1 MSITQDSPI
10 GILDSGMGGISIWAE
25 VVRQMPFEEVVYW
38 ADSAHCP
45 YGGRSREEI
54 TALVRNGVSTLVE
67 AGVKLIVVACNTATT
82 AAISTLRAEWPEM
95 LFVGL
100 EPAVKPAARETR
112 SGVVGVLGTAYT
124 VGSEMFRQTTERYA
138 TGIGVRV
145 IATAGNGLV
154 EAVEN
159 GREDAPETERLLRGY
174 IEPMLAEGV
183 DELVLACTHFPLLIP
198 AIRRVLGD
206 RPVRIV
212 DPAPAIARHTAEL
225 LRERG
230 LLTDR
235 TVSGRSRF
243 TGSGTAAETERL
255 RKRAERYRERPMDEN
270 IKH

>member
-1 MSITQDSPI
+1 
-10 GILDSGMGGISIWAE
+10 
-25 VVRQMPFEEVVYW
+25 
-38 ADSAHCP
+38 
-45 YGGRSREEI
+45 
-54 TALVRNGVSTLVE
+54 
-67 AGVKLIVVACNTATT
+67 
-82 AAISTLRAEWPEM
+82 
-95 LFVGL
+95 
-100 EPAVKPAARETR
+100 
-112 SGVVGVLGTAYT
+112 VVGVLGTAYT

-212 DPAPAIARHTAEL
+212 NPAPAIARHTAEL

-255 RKRAERYRERPMDEN
+255 RRRAERYRERPMDEN